1 METLQKKAW
10 ICTSRDMDRWKSK
23 GIMKVSN
30 MTWTSGLPSFCGLSP
45 SENGVPIF
53 HCFTL
58 QESPYHCHEK
68 KCRTTRESWVS
79 MWALEPWSRCDILRT
94 NMAKISGMIADV
106 LGGVSQE
113 YHPMVSLKKCK
124 LNRQQTASDMFPC
137 DGIIFNAWDHKLA
150 KFLCKPH
157 HRNETCSY

>member
-1 METLQKKAW
+1 
-10 ICTSRDMDRWKSK
+10 MDRWKSK

-30 MTWTSGLPSFCGLSP
+30 MIWTSGLPSFRGLSP

-58 QESPYHCHEK
+58 QESPYHCHEN
-68 KCRTTRESWVS
+68 KCRTTRESGVS
-79 MWALEPWSRCDILRT
+79 MWALELWSRCDILRT

-137 DGIIFNAWDHKLA
+137 DGIIFNAWDQKLA
-150 KFLCKPH
+150 KILCKPH